1 MMERTQIPVFAVAK
15 SLAGRD
21 KNALYVVV
29 SKLDYPYVWIADG
42 RKYTLDKPKKKN
54 CRHLQL
60 LGTSV
65 SEGNVGPTKI
75 SDEWIRSVLNRAKVE
90 LTREVTHV

>member
-1 MMERTQIPVFAVAK
+1 MTNNTSLPAYAVVQ

-21 KNALYVVV
+21 KDHLYVVV
-29 SKLDYPYVWIADG
+29 GNLANPYVWIADG
-42 RKYTLDKPKKKN
+42 RKYKTGKPKKKN
-54 CRHLQL
+54 CRHLYV
-60 LGTSV
+60 LGDALR
-65 SEGNVGPTKI
+65 GGDAPTRI